1 MPDSHWEN
9 LQQIFH
15 AAIALAPHE
24 RADYLNE
31 ACSGDLSLRQAVE
44 SLLKS
49 HEETDNFVDTPAF
62 QAAAEMLVDRLEFRP
77 GDIVAH
83 YKLLSL
89 LGEGG
94 MGKVYLALD
103 TKLDRKVGLKFLPA
117 ELAAN
122 QDHMRRFTQEAKS
135 AAAQNHPNIAQIFEI
150 GKHDGADYIAM
161 EYVEGETLRQLLARR
176 KLDIKRAV
184 ELTGQIAS
192 GLAAA
197 HKEGVLHRDI

>member
-1 MPDSHWEN
+1 MPDQHREN
-9 LQQIFH
+9 LKEIFH
-15 AAIALAPHE
+15 AALALATPE
-24 RADYLNE
+24 REAYLE
-31 ACSGDLSLRQAVE
+31 SACNNNHSLRQAVE

-135 AAAQNHPNIAQIFEI
+135 AAALNHPNIAQIFEI

-184 ELTGQIAS
+184 EFAAQVAS
-192 GLAAA
+192 GLSVAPP
-197 HKEGVLHRDI
+197 R

>member
-1 MPDSHWEN
+1 VNPEN
-9 LQQIFH
+9 SETLKEIFN
-15 AAIALAPHE
+15 AAVALAPNE
-24 RADYLNE
+24 RAAYVERVCRD
-31 ACSGDLSLRQAVE
+31 DLALRTAVE

-49 HEETDNFVDTPAF
+49 HEETGNFVDTPAF
-62 QAAAEMLVDRLEFRP
+62 QAAAEMLVDRLEFKL

-89 LGEGG
+89 LGEAG
-94 MGKVYLALD
+94 MGKVYLAHD

-184 ELTGQIAS
+184 EFAAQVAS
-192 GLAAA
+192 GLSVAPP
-197 HKEGVLHRDI
+197 R